1 MPDTDLKTGQV
12 VSHFRILHKL
22 GGGGMG
28 VVYRAE
34 DTKLGRNVALKFLP
48 DDLALDPT
56 SLERFQREARAAS
69 SLNHPHICTI
79 HDIEH
84 ENGRCFIVMELLEG
98 QTLRD
103 VIARGPVPLD
113 RILDWGIEIADGL
126 EASHRKGIVHRD
138 IKPANIFITS
148 HGEAKILDFGLAKI
162 SFADGQLKEGETEA
176 TGLTSHEAVLG
187 TIEYMSPEQVLGKP
201 LDSRTDLFSLGG
213 VLYEMATNKR
223 PFSGNTRGITAD
235 AILHKDPIPA
245 GRLNPE
251 LPEEL
256 NQVIHKSLEKDADL
270 RYQSA
275 AELRAD
281 LKRIKRDS
289 SSSTGGIE
297 SVGSQLRR
305 QASIQR
311 EGAGRFRNWSI
322 PLAALLLAAAFA
334 VYWFRRA
341 PVRTAENLNIVP
353 LTSYPGAELYPSFSP
368 DGNEIAF
375 TWNND
380 LYVKQVGSEKAVL
393 LTKGAISP
401 AWSPDGRSI
410 AFARL
415 GKDHSTV
422 YSIPALG
429 GPERKLSEASLALW
443 GWGQLSWSPD
453 SKWLAFPGPDS
464 AMSPDMPL
472 AQIHLLNV
480 ETLERRVLPKTS
492 PDCETSALPAFSS
505 SGDVLALFCASSF
518 GVGTIFLQPLQGG
531 KARELVRIQGDIASL
546 VWTVDD
552 KSILYSLNNFLWRV
566 PASGGTP
573 DKLLF
578 AQGAQGLTVARTGK
592 RLAFAQQSFLHNNLH
607 IQRLDLEGP
616 AKPLHAPVTII
627 SSTQGEE
634 EPRLSPDG
642 KRIAFGSS
650 RSGTLEVWVADSDG
664 SNAIKLTS
672 FGGPITGTPRWSP
685 DSQRIV
691 FDSRASGHSEL
702 YIVSA
707 DGGPPQRFPT
717 GTPNAGEPYWSAD
730 GQWIYFKVLTGQTGI
745 WKARAGSGASLQLT
759 HDNAGLPQEIPGTS
773 RVAYVTTSGDLKSVV
788 KTGGDVRPIAG
799 IRVAAGDFFYDAWT
813 PSRAGLYFLDGT
825 TKPPSIQLLDLA
837 TQRLQH
843 VADIHGDL
851 PLWGSG
857 PSVSADGKILVW
869 AEGNPI
875 EGDIMLVE
883 GFQ

>member
-12 VSHFRILHKL
+12 VSHFRILYKL

-84 ENGRCFIVMELLEG
+84 ENGRYFIVMELLEG

-103 VIARGPVPLD
+103 IIARGPIPVE
-113 RILDWGIEIADGL
+113 RMLDWGIEIADGL

-148 HGEAKILDFGLAKI
+148 HGEAKILDFGLAKV

-223 PFSGNTRGITAD
+223 PFSGNTRGTTMD
-235 AILHKDPIPA
+235 AILHKNPISA
-245 GRLNPE
+245 SRVNPE

-256 NQVIHKSLEKDADL
+256 NQVIRKLLERDADL

-275 AELRAD
+275 AELRTD

-289 SSSTGGIE
+289 SSSSSAGVE
-297 SVGSQLRR
+297 SITSQPNKLR
-305 QASIQR
+305 A
-311 EGAGRFRNWSI
+311 RFPAWAI
-322 PLAALLLAAAFA
+322 ALAAALLLATAFA
-334 VYWFRRA
+334 AYWFRRA
-341 PVRTAENLNIVP
+341 PVRSLENLTVVP
-353 LTSYPGAELYPSFSP
+353 LTSYPGAETSPSFSP

-375 TWNND
+375 IWKFD

-393 LTKGAISP
+393 LTKDAFSP
-401 AWSPDGRSI
+401 AWSPDGRTI
-410 AFARL
+410 AFVRL
-415 GKDHSTV
+415 GKTDSTV
-422 YSIPALG
+422 YAIPALG
-429 GPERKLSEASLALW
+429 GPERKLSQASGSFW
-443 GWGQLSWSPD
+443 EWEQLSWSPD
-453 SKWLAFPGPDS
+453 SKWLAFPGPDTAIS
-464 AMSPDMPL
+464 ANLPL
-472 AQIHLLNV
+472 AQINLLNV
-480 ETLERRVLPKTS
+480 ETLERRVLPH
-492 PDCETSALPAFSS
+492 PAPNCETAALPSFSS
-505 SGDVLALFCASSF
+505 TGDVLALFCGSST
-518 GVGTIFLQPLQGG
+518 GIGTIFLQPLQGG
-531 KARELVRIQGDIASL
+531 KARELVHIQGDTISL
-546 VWTVDD
+546 GWTVDD
-552 KSILYSLNNFLWRV
+552 KFILYSLNNFLWRV

-573 DKLLF
+573 EKLLF
-578 AQGAQGLTVARTGK
+578 AQGVQGFTVARTGK
-592 RLAFAQQSFLHNNLH
+592 RLAFAQQNYLRSDLH
-607 IQRLDLEGP
+607 IQRLDLAAP
-616 AKPLHAPVTII
+616 AKPLHEPVTII

-634 EPRLSPDG
+634 EPRISPDG
-642 KRIAFGSS
+642 KRVAFGSG
-650 RSGTLEVWVADSDG
+650 RSGSSEVWVADIDG

-672 FGGPITGTPRWSP
+672 FGGPLCGTPRWSP

-691 FDSRASGHSEL
+691 FDSRAAGHPEL
-702 YIVSA
+702 YIVRA
-707 DGGPPQRFPT
+707 DGGPPQPFPT
-717 GTPNAGEPYWSAD
+717 GTPDAAEPFWSAD
-730 GQWIYFKVLTGQTGI
+730 GQWIYFKALTGQPGL
-745 WKARAGSGASLQLT
+745 WKVPVAGGPAVQLT
-759 HDNAGLPQEIPGTS
+759 KGLAGLPQEVPGTS
-773 RVAYVTTSGDLKSVV
+773 RVAYISTF
-788 KTGGDVRPIAG
+788 GGDVMSVANSGGDERPIMG
-799 IRVAAGDFFYDAWT
+799 IRVPPGYPLYDAWT

-825 TKPPSIQLLDLA
+825 TKPPSIQLLDL
-837 TQRLQH
+837 TTHRLQH
-843 VADIHGDL
+843 VVDLKGDFYV
-851 PLWGSG
+851 WGSG

-869 AEGNPI
+869 AEGNPD

>member
-1 MPDTDLKTGQV
+1 MPDKDLKTGQV
-12 VSHFRILHKL
+12 VSHFRILYKL

-48 DDLALDPT
+48 DDLALDPVA
-56 SLERFQREARAAS
+56 LERFQREARAAS

-84 ENGRCFIVMELLEG
+84 ENGRYFIVMELLEG

-103 VIARGPVPLD
+103 VIARGTVPVE
-113 RILDWGIEIADGL
+113 RMLDWGIEIADGL

-148 HGEAKILDFGLAKI
+148 HGEAKILDFGLAKV

-187 TIEYMSPEQVLGKP
+187 TVEYMSPEQVLGKP

-223 PFSGNTRGITAD
+223 PFSGNSRGITMD
-235 AILHKDPIPA
+235 AILHKDPISA
-245 GRLNPE
+245 TRLNPE

-256 NQVIHKSLEKDADL
+256 GQVIRKLLERDADL

-275 AELRAD
+275 AELRTD

-289 SSSTGGIE
+289 SSSSGAIE
-297 SVGSQLRR
+297 NVKSQLRKPR
-305 QASIQR
+305 RRYLI
-311 EGAGRFRNWSI
+311 WSI
-322 PLAALLLAAAFA
+322 PLAAALLLAGAFA
-334 VYWFRRA
+334 AYWFRRA
-341 PVRTAENLNIVP
+341 PVRSPENLSVVP
-353 LTSYPGAELYPSFSP
+353 LTSYRGAETSPSFSP

-375 TWNND
+375 IWNYD
-380 LYVKQVGSEKAVL
+380 LYVKQVGSEKAVF
-393 LTKGAISP
+393 LTKYAISP
-401 AWSPDGRSI
+401 AWSPDGRTI

-415 GKDHSTV
+415 GKADSTV

-429 GPERKLSEASLALW
+429 GPERKLSDASGQLW
-443 GWGQLSWSPD
+443 EWAQLSWSPD
-453 SKWLAFPGPDS
+453 SKWLAFSGPDAAIS
-464 AMSPDMPL
+464 ADLPI
-472 AQIHLLNV
+472 AQINLLNV
-480 ETLERRVLPKTS
+480 ETLERRVIPQ
-492 PDCETSALPAFSS
+492 PAPNCETSALPAFSS
-505 SGDVLALFCASSF
+505 SGNVLAMFCGATS
-518 GVGTIFLQPLQGG
+518 GIGTIFLQPLQGG
-531 KARELVRIQGDIASL
+531 KPRELAHIQGDLTTLA
-546 VWTVDD
+546 WTVDD

-573 DKLLF
+573 EKLLF
-578 AQGAQGLTVARTGK
+578 AQGVQGFTVARTGK
-592 RLAFAQQSFLHNNLH
+592 RLAFAQQSFLRNNLH
-607 IQRLDLEGP
+607 IQRVDLASP
-616 AKPLHAPVTII
+616 AKPLHEPVTII

-634 EPRLSPDG
+634 EPRISPDG
-642 KRIAFGSS
+642 KRIAFGST
-650 RSGTLEVWVADSDG
+650 RSGSSEVWVADSDG

-672 FGGPITGTPRWSP
+672 FGGPPCGTPRWSP

-691 FDSRASGHSEL
+691 FDSRTSGHSEL
-702 YIVSA
+702 YIVRA

-717 GTPNAGEPYWSAD
+717 GTPDAAEPFWSAD
-730 GQWIYFKVLTGQTGI
+730 GQWIYFKALTGQPGL
-745 WKARAGSGASLQLT
+745 WKAPAAGGPAVQLT
-759 HDNAGLPQEIPGTS
+759 KGLAGLPQEIPGTS
-773 RVAYVTTSGDLKSVV
+773 RVAYITTF
-788 KTGGDVRPIAG
+788 GGDVISVANSGGDEQPITG
-799 IRVAAGDFFYDAWT
+799 IRVPPGLPLYDAWT

-837 TQRLQH
+837 THRLQH
-843 VADIHGDL
+843 VVDFKGNWQV
-851 PLWGSG
+851 WGSG

>member
-1 MPDTDLKTGQV
+1 
-12 VSHFRILHKL
+12 
-22 GGGGMG
+22 MG

-48 DDLALDPT
+48 DDLALDPV

-79 HDIEH
+79 HDIER
-84 ENGRCFIVMELLEG
+84 EDGRYFIVMELLEG

-103 VIARGPVPLD
+103 VMARGPIAVD
-113 RILDWGIEIADGL
+113 RMLDWGIEIADGL

-187 TIEYMSPEQVLGKP
+187 TVEYMSPEQVLGKP

-213 VLYEMATNKR
+213 VLYEMATGKR
-223 PFSGNTRGITAD
+223 PFSGNTRGVTAD
-235 AILHKDPIPA
+235 AILHKNPIS
-245 GRLNPE
+245 GTRLNPE
-251 LPEEL
+251 LPAEL
-256 NQVIHKSLEKDADL
+256 DQVIRKSLEKDADL

-275 AELRAD
+275 AELRTD

-289 SSSTGGIE
+289 SSSSSGRIE
-297 SVGSQLRR
+297 SVESQLRKPG
-305 QASIQR
+305 S
-311 EGAGRFRNWSI
+311 RFRNWWI
-322 PLAALLLAAAFA
+322 ALAAALLLAAAFTT
-334 VYWFRRA
+334 YWFRRA
-341 PVRTAENLNIVP
+341 PTRSPENLSVVP
-353 LTSYPGAELYPSFSP
+353 LTSYPGAEQYPSFSP

-375 TWNND
+375 IWNFD
-380 LYVKQVGSEKAVL
+380 LYIKQVGSEKAVL
-393 LTKGAISP
+393 LTKDAIAP

-415 GKDHSTV
+415 GKTDSTV

-429 GPERKLSEASLALW
+429 GPERKLSQASSQLW
-443 GWGQLSWSPD
+443 GWAQLSWSPD
-453 SKWLAFPGPDS
+453 SKWLAFSGPDTGIS
-464 AMSPDMPL
+464 GDLPI

-480 ETLERRVLPKTS
+480 ETLERRVIPQ
-492 PDCETSALPAFSS
+492 PAHDCETSALPTFSS
-505 SGDVLALFCASSF
+505 SGDVLAMFC
-518 GVGTIFLQPLQGG
+518 GTGNGLGTIFLQPLPNG
-531 KARELVRIQGDIASL
+531 KPQELVHIQGDLACLAWS
-546 VWTVDD
+546 VDN

-573 DKLLF
+573 EKLLF
-578 AQGAQGLTVARTGK
+578 AQGVQGFTVARTGK
-592 RLAFAQQSFLHNNLH
+592 RLAFAQQNYLRNNLH
-607 IQRLDLEGP
+607 IQRLDLDGP
-616 AKPLHAPVTII
+616 AKPLHEAVTII

-634 EPRLSPDG
+634 EPRISPDG
-642 KRIAFGSS
+642 KRVAFGSG
-650 RSGTLEVWVADSDG
+650 RSGTSEVWVANTDG
-664 SNAIKLTS
+664 SNAIQLTS
-672 FGGPITGTPRWSP
+672 FGGPPNGTPRWSP

-691 FDSRASGHSEL
+691 LDSRVSGRSEL
-702 YIVSA
+702 YIVRA

-717 GTPNAGEPYWSAD
+717 GTPDAAEPFWSAD
-730 GQWIYFKVLTGQTGI
+730 GQWIYFKAITGQPGL
-745 WKARAGSGASLQLT
+745 WKAPAAGGPAVQLSKGL
-759 HDNAGLPQEIPGTS
+759 AGLPQEIPGTS
-773 RVAYVTTSGDLKSVV
+773 RVAYITTF
-788 KTGGDVRPIAG
+788 GGDVTSVANSGGDERPITG
-799 IRVAAGDFFYDAWT
+799 IRVPPGYPLYDAWT

-837 TQRLQH
+837 THRLQH
-843 VADIHGDL
+843 VADLKGY
-851 PLWGSG
+851 PQVWGSG

>member
-48 DDLALDPT
+48 DDLALDPVA
-56 SLERFQREARAAS
+56 LERFQREARAAS

-84 ENGRCFIVMELLEG
+84 ENGRYFIVMELLEG

-103 VIARGPVPLD
+103 VMARGPIPVD
-113 RILDWGIEIADGL
+113 RMLDWGIEIADGL

-148 HGEAKILDFGLAKI
+148 HGEAKILDFGLAKV

-187 TIEYMSPEQVLGKP
+187 TVEYMSPEQVLGKP

-213 VLYEMATNKR
+213 VLYEMATSKR
-223 PFSGNTRGITAD
+223 PFSGNTRGTTMD
-235 AILHKDPIPA
+235 AILHKNPISA
-245 GRLNPE
+245 SRVNPE

-256 NQVIHKSLEKDADL
+256 NQVIRKLLERDADL

-275 AELRAD
+275 AELRTD

-289 SSSTGGIE
+289 SSSSGALE
-297 SVGSQLRR
+297 NVESQLRKPR
-305 QASIQR
+305 R
-311 EGAGRFRNWSI
+311 RFLSWWI
-322 PLAALLLAAAFA
+322 PLAAAFLLAGVFAA
-334 VYWFRRA
+334 YWFRRA
-341 PVRTAENLNIVP
+341 PARSPENLSVVP
-353 LTSYPGAELYPSFSP
+353 LTSYPGAEQYPSFSP

-375 TWNND
+375 IWNSD

-393 LTKGAISP
+393 LTKWAISP

-415 GKDHSTV
+415 GKTDSTI

-429 GPERKLSEASLALW
+429 GPERKLSDASSALW
-443 GWGQLSWSPD
+443 SWAQLSWSPD
-453 SKWLAFPGPDS
+453 SKWLAFPGPDTAIS
-464 AMSPDMPL
+464 VDLPL

-480 ETLERRVLPKTS
+480 ETLERRVLPKPAS
-492 PDCETSALPAFSS
+492 ICESSALPAFSS
-505 SGDVLALFCASSF
+505 TGDVLALFCGTSN
-518 GVGTIFLQPLQGG
+518 GIGTIFLQPLQGG
-531 KARELVRIQGDIASL
+531 KARELVHIQGDIAAL
-546 VWTVDD
+546 AWTVDD

-573 DKLLF
+573 EKLLF
-578 AQGAQGLTVARTGK
+578 AQGVQGLTVARTGK
-592 RLAFAQQSFLHNNLH
+592 RLAFAQQSFLRNNLH
-607 IQRLDLEGP
+607 IERLDLAGP
-616 AKPLHAPVTII
+616 AKPLHEPVTII

-634 EPRLSPDG
+634 EPRISPDG
-642 KRIAFGSS
+642 KRVAFGSG
-650 RSGTLEVWVADSDG
+650 RSGSSEVWVADIDG
-664 SNAIKLTS
+664 SNSVKLTS
-672 FGGPITGTPRWSP
+672 FGVAQTGTPRWSP

-691 FDSRASGHSEL
+691 FDSRVSGHAEL
-702 YIVSA
+702 YIVRA

-717 GTPNAGEPYWSAD
+717 GTPDAAEPFWSAD
-730 GQWIYFKVLTGQTGI
+730 GQWIYFKVLTGQPGL
-745 WKARAGSGASLQLT
+745 WKVPVAGGAPVQLT
-759 HDNAGLPQEIPGTS
+759 KGLAGVPQEIPGTS
-773 RVAYVTTSGDLKSVV
+773 RVAYITTF
-788 KTGGDVRPIAG
+788 GGDVMSVANSGGDERPITG
-799 IRVAAGDFFYDAWT
+799 IRVSPGYPLYDAWT

-825 TKPPSIQLLDLA
+825 TKPQSIQLLDLA
-837 TQRLQH
+837 THRLQH
-843 VADIHGDL
+843 VVDL
-851 PLWGSG
+851 KGYLQVWGSG

-869 AEGNPI
+869 AEGSPI

>member
-12 VSHFRILHKL
+12 VSHFRILYKL

-48 DDLALDPT
+48 DDLALDPVA
-56 SLERFQREARAAS
+56 LERFQREARAAS

-84 ENGRCFIVMELLEG
+84 ENGRYFIVMELLEG
-98 QTLRD
+98 QTLRE
-103 VIARGPVPLD
+103 VIARGPIPID
-113 RILDWGIEIADGL
+113 RVLDWGIEIADGL

-148 HGEAKILDFGLAKI
+148 HGEAKILDFGLAKV

-187 TIEYMSPEQVLGKP
+187 TVEYMSPEQVLGKP

-213 VLYEMATNKR
+213 VLYEMATRKR

-235 AILHKDPIPA
+235 AILHKNPIS
-245 GRLNPE
+245 GTRLNPE
-251 LPEEL
+251 LPAEL
-256 NQVIHKSLEKDADL
+256 DQVIRKSLEKDADL

-275 AELRAD
+275 AELRTD

-289 SSSTGGIE
+289 SSSDRGIE
-297 SVGSQLRR
+297 NVRGQLSKPRR
-305 QASIQR
+305 RYPI
-311 EGAGRFRNWSI
+311 WSI
-322 PLAALLLAAAFA
+322 PLAAALLLAAGLAA
-334 VYWFRRA
+334 YLFRRA
-341 PVRTAENLNIVP
+341 PLRPAENLSVVP
-353 LTSYPGAELYPSFSP
+353 LTSYPGVEQYPSFSP

-375 TWNND
+375 IWKND
-380 LYVKQVGSEKAVL
+380 LYIKQVGSEKAVF
-393 LTKGAISP
+393 LTKDATSP
-401 AWSPDGRSI
+401 AWSPDGRTI

-415 GKDHSTV
+415 GLTTTTV

-429 GPERKLSEASLALW
+429 GPERKLSDASLAFW
-443 GWGQLSWSPD
+443 AWGQLSWSPD
-453 SKWLAFPGPDS
+453 SKWLAFPGPDTGVW
-464 AMSPDMPL
+464 ADTPL

-492 PDCETSALPAFSS
+492 PNCEASALPAFSS
-505 SGDVLALFCASSF
+505 SGDVLALFCASSQ
-518 GVGTIFLQPLQGG
+518 GIGNISLQPLQGG
-531 KARELVRIQGDIASL
+531 KARELVHIQGDVAGL
-546 VWTVDD
+546 AWTVDD
-552 KSILYSLNNFLWRV
+552 KSVLYSLNNFLWRV
-566 PASGGTP
+566 PAAGGTP
-573 DKLLF
+573 EKLLF
-578 AQGAQGLTVARTGK
+578 AQGVQGLTVARTGK

-607 IQRLDLEGP
+607 IQRLDLAGP
-616 AKPLHAPVTII
+616 AKPLHEPATII

-634 EPRLSPDG
+634 EPRISPDG
-642 KRIAFGSS
+642 RRIAFGSS
-650 RSGTLEVWVADSDG
+650 RSGSLEVWVADSDG
-664 SNAIKLTS
+664 SNVIKLTS
-672 FGGPITGTPRWSP
+672 FGGPLSGTPRWSP

-691 FDSRASGHSEL
+691 FDSRASGHSQL

-717 GTPNAGEPYWSAD
+717 GTPDAGEPFWSAD
-730 GQWIYFKVLTGQTGI
+730 GRWIYFKVLTGQTGI
-745 WKARAGSGASLQLT
+745 WKAPAAGGAAVQLT
-759 HDNAGLPQEIPGTS
+759 HDTGGLPQEIPGAS
-773 RVAYVTTSGDLKSVV
+773 RVAYASTSGDLKSVAD
-788 KTGGDVRPIAG
+788 KGGDVRPIAG
-799 IRVAAGDFFYDAWT
+799 IRVPPGYFFYDAWT

-825 TKPPSIQLLDLA
+825 TKPHSIQLLDIA

-843 VADIHGDL
+843 VADIKGDP
-851 PLWGSG
+851 PLYGSG

-869 AEGNPI
+869 AEGSPL

>member
-1 MPDTDLKTGQV
+1 MPETDLKTGHV
-12 VSHFRILHKL
+12 VSHFRILYKL

-48 DDLALDPT
+48 DDLALDPVA
-56 SLERFQREARAAS
+56 LERFQREARAAS

-84 ENGRCFIVMELLEG
+84 ENGRYFIVMELLEG

-103 VIARGPVPLD
+103 IIARGPIPVD
-113 RILDWGIEIADGL
+113 RMLDWGIEIADGL
-126 EASHRKGIVHRD
+126 EASHRKSIVHRD

-148 HGEAKILDFGLAKI
+148 HGEAKILDFGLAKV

-187 TIEYMSPEQVLGKP
+187 TVEYMSPEQVLGKP

-213 VLYEMATNKR
+213 VLYEMATSKR

-235 AILHKDPIPA
+235 AILHKNPIS
-245 GRLNPE
+245 GTRLNPDLPAE
-251 LPEEL
+251 LD
-256 NQVIHKSLEKDADL
+256 QVIRKSLEKDADL

-275 AELRAD
+275 AELRTD

-289 SSSTGGIE
+289 SSSSSSARIE
-297 SVGSQLRR
+297 NIGQLRKPR
-305 QASIQR
+305 SRHLI
-311 EGAGRFRNWSI
+311 WSV
-322 PLAALLLAAAFA
+322 PLAAAFLLA
-334 VYWFRRA
+334 TAFAAYWFRRA
-341 PVRTAENLNIVP
+341 PVRPAQNLTVVP
-353 LTSYPGAELYPSFSP
+353 LTSYPGAEQYPSFSP

-375 TWNND
+375 IWNLD

-393 LTKGAISP
+393 LTRGAIAP

-415 GKDHSTV
+415 GKTDSAV

-443 GWGQLSWSPD
+443 VWGQLSWSPD
-453 SKWLAFPGPDS
+453 SKWLAFPGPDK
-464 AMSPDMPL
+464 AVPVDAPL
-472 AQIHLLNV
+472 AQINLLNV
-480 ETLERRVLPKTS
+480 ETLEHRVLPKAS
-492 PDCETSALPAFSS
+492 PNCETSVLPAFSS
-505 SGDVLALFCASSF
+505 TGDALALFCATSV
-518 GVGTIFLQPLQGG
+518 GVGNIFVQPLQGG
-531 KARELVRIQGDIASL
+531 KTRELVHIQGDLAGL
-546 VWTVDD
+546 AWNVDD

-573 DKLLF
+573 EKLLF
-578 AQGAQGLTVARTGK
+578 AQGVQGLTVARTGK
-592 RLAFAQQSFLHNNLH
+592 RLAFAQQSFLRNNLH
-607 IQRLDLEGP
+607 IQRLDLAGP
-616 AKPLHAPVTII
+616 AKPLHEPVTII

-634 EPRLSPDG
+634 EPRISPDG
-642 KRIAFGSS
+642 KRIAFGST
-650 RSGTLEVWVADSDG
+650 RSGSSEIWVADSDG
-664 SNAIKLTS
+664 SNAIKVSS
-672 FGGPITGTPRWSP
+672 FGGPLTGTPRWSP

-691 FDSRASGHSEL
+691 FDSRASGRSEL
-702 YIVSA
+702 YIVRA

-717 GTPNAGEPYWSAD
+717 GTPDAAEPFWSAD
-730 GQWIYFKVLTGQTGI
+730 GQWIYFKALTGQPGL
-745 WKARAGSGASLQLT
+745 WKTPVAGGPAVQLIKGP
-759 HDNAGLPQEIPGTS
+759 AGLPQEIPGTS
-773 RVAYVTTSGDLKSVV
+773 RVAYITTFGGDLISVADG
-788 KTGGDVRPIAG
+788 GGDERLITG
-799 IRVAAGDFFYDAWT
+799 IRVPPGYPIYDAWT
-813 PSRAGLYFLDGT
+813 PSRAGVYFIDGT
-825 TKPPSIQLLDLA
+825 TKPNSIQLLDLA
-837 TQRLQH
+837 THRLQH
-843 VADIHGDL
+843 VADFKGYL
-851 PLWGSG
+851 QTWGSG